1 MSYLNRGKVIIM
13 NNKYF
18 DKVGVRE
25 GMDQDVLVFNE
36 CFFNFGFE
44 VICFDSF
51 IVEEMRFNL

>member
-18 DKVGVRE
+18 DEFKVRNGI
-25 GMDQDVLVFNE
+25 DQDVLVFNE